1 VTQLT
6 HQIETTLDPADFK
19 MISAMEY
26 LAAPYAEIYAPN
38 GRIGLANTWNNT
50 FVLRTIRENLDLPV
64 R

>member
-1 VTQLT
+1 
-6 HQIETTLDPADFK
+6 
-19 MISAMEY
+19 MISSMEY
-26 LAAPYAEIYAPN
+26 LAAPYAVVYAPN